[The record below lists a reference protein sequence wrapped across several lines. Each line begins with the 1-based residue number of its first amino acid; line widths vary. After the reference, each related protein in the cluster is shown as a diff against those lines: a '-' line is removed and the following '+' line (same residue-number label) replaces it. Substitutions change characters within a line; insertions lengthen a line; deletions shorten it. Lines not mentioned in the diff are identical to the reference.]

1 VKISL
6 RLVLAVCV
14 AALGIGYAGGAIAAK
29 EAAKMVQR
37 SLDDIKWQTAPNAP
51 PGMQQA
57 EAYKKGAMHCSF
69 NKFPKGTEV
78 PTHTHTNDIASVVLA
93 GTFGSTDE
101 AGNGKPQPA
110 GSFQSVPGGHKHST
124 ECTADADCIIFS
136 CQPGPFDIKMP
147 TAAGGKK

>member
-1 VKISL
+1 MKISL
-6 RLVLAVCV
+6 RWVLAVLV

-29 EAAKMVQR
+29 EAAKMVQW

-93 GTFGSTDE
+93 GTFRATHQ
-101 AGNGKPQPA
+101 AGEGKAQPA
-110 GSFQSVPGGHKHST
+110 GSFPRGPRGHQPST
-124 ECTADADCIIFS
+124 NWTAGRRRLPLFRPPA
-136 CQPGPFDIKMP
+136 
-147 TAAGGKK
+147 